1 MKRHAIVYRENPEK
15 IFEIV
20 VAGEQIKETHP
31 VFYHMGC
38 SFPSDMYTVRELTE
52 DEIIEHITSKPNEK
66 VLSRREREYNLWKS
80 ANDNALQNGLKD
92 FYVGTTK
99 YVTIDP
105 EIFIPLRDKALS
117 EGKFNFEYN
126 GSTVSVYHLV

>member
-1 MKRHAIVYRENPEK
+1 MKRHAIVYRENPEE

-20 VAGEQIKETHP
+20 VAGEQIEETHP

-38 SFPSDMYTVRELTE
+38 SFPSNDFTVRELTD
-52 DEIIEHITSKPNEK
+52 DEITEHITSKPNEE

-80 ANDNALQNGLKD
+80 ANDNALQNGLKE
-92 FYVGTTK
+92 FYIGTTK

-105 EIFIPLRDKALS
+105 KTFIPLREKALS

-126 GSTVSVYHLV
+126 GSIVSVYHLV